1 MFSMYI
7 LKINTSG
14 EVCEIAL
21 KKSGKNV
28 FKKTWTASEKTAK
41 HAFEILKSL
50 IKKYPDMR
58 GNISKIEVNKGPG
71 SFTGTRIG
79 VTIANTIGFLM
90 GEKRIITPVYATKP
104 KITKAKIKKLRI

>member
-1 MFSMYI
+1 MYT

-14 EVCEIAL
+14 QICEIAL
-21 KKSGKNV
+21 KKSGKNI

-41 HAFEILKSL
+41 YAFEILKSL
-50 IKKYPDMR
+50 IKKYPDLR
-58 GNISKIEVNKGPG
+58 ENISKIEVNKGPG

-90 GEKRIITPVYATKP
+90 GEKKIIAPVYATKP
-104 KITKAKIKKLRI
+104 KITKAKKKHLKI